1 MTAGK
6 RIARLVEDVDRLID
20 SGRFEE
26 ALATLAKVCE
36 LKRAIRGGG
45 VDYAVCLTSLALL
58 HRSLGDEASALPRFR
73 SASEVL
79 ARELGDRDHYYWSSL
94 ENLAESY
101 ESLGNFVEAEK
112 VYLRLLALRRDSLGE
127 RHPDYVQA
135 LTGLAG
141 LYRKVGRFAAAER
154 LYDNLV
160 RIRRETPGEW
170 DPDDIRRVNN
180 LAYLH
185 VCTGEYSRAEPL
197 YQEVLERIAATS
209 GRGHLDY
216 AVALNNLAMLRKQM
230 GDRAEAERLLSEALD
245 IKERNLGPGH
255 PSCAGILNNLAI
267 LHEADGDLDAAESLH
282 KRALRIRRAAGAGY
296 RRDCAESLGNL
307 ASVYGSRHDYKRAVK
322 TSRKALEL
330 LSQAVGTRHPDYAT
344 GLNNL
349 AWGLSRIGAQSEA
362 EKLFRKVVRLRREL
376 LGEDHPD
383 YAAALENL
391 AWVSAAMGRPRLALR
406 YLWDASTIRD
416 RSADEIFSIGSDR
429 QRGVHA
435 ADLRRELNIHLSL
448 VRIVDTP
455 RVRRQALQLVWR
467 RKGIVLQA
475 AMEQQ
480 EALLGGRYPALQDQL
495 HDLTTLRS
503 QIATRTLDGPG
514 PEGPEAHGAIL
525 QAWRRR
531 CEELERTL
539 AMAIPE
545 VRLGAEWRSV
555 TVEDVV
561 RRLPRSSALVEL
573 VMYDRRDP
581 AVVPAPGEKAPRA
594 THYLAFILTAGKPQR
609 VRLADLGPAQHIDE
623 MLARWRLSVASAA
636 GRDLGEY
643 EAPTGDSHE
652 AAAALRAAVLDP
664 ILRRTGP
671 ARTLFLAP
679 DGDLTRLPCQALV
692 RDDGRYV
699 IDDYTICYLST
710 GRDLIRKRHA
720 VGRQPD
726 TPVVVAA
733 PDFDLRHAGL
743 PAVHRG
749 DGTGDPRLGGLS
761 FSPLSGLRREGLAV
775 ADLLGT
781 QPLMGPKAMES
792 TVKSVRS
799 PRVLH
804 IATHGFFLPDEQR
817 RSGEP
822 GPDLASTV
830 PGPPT
835 PARFL
840 GAASENPLLRSG
852 LALAGAN
859 RRLRGEPLPAEAED
873 GILNAQDV
881 IALDLLDTA
890 LVVLSACD
898 TGLGEIQRGEG
909 VFGLRRAFALAGAR
923 TLVMSLWKVPDAETA
938 DLMEQFYRLTLRGVP
953 CMEALRQAQLLIRE
967 AQRGAGPFAW
977 GAFICAGD
985 PDPFGSGTP
994 AEMTQPATPPSA
1006 G

>member
-1 MTAGK
+1 MTGGK
-6 RIARLVEDVDRLID
+6 RIARLVEDVDRLIGD
-20 SGRFEE
+20 GRFEE
-26 ALATLAKVCE
+26 ALATLAEVCE
-36 LKRAIRGGG
+36 LKRGIRGGG

-79 ARELGDRDHYYWSSL
+79 AGELGDRDQYYWSSL
-94 ENLAESY
+94 ENLAESH
-101 ESLGNFVEAEK
+101 ESLGDFVEAEK
-112 VYLRLLALRRDSLGE
+112 VYLRLLAFRRDGLGE

-141 LYRKVGRFAAAER
+141 LYRKVGRFATAQR
-154 LYDNLV
+154 LYEDLV
-160 RIRRETPGEW
+160 RIRRQAPGEW

-197 YQEVLERIAATS
+197 YREVLERIAGTS

-216 AVALNNLAMLRKQM
+216 AVALNNLAMLREQM

-245 IKERNLGPGH
+245 IKQRNLGPDN

-267 LHEADGDLDAAESLH
+267 LREADGDLDAAESLH
-282 KRALRIRRAAGAGY
+282 KKALRIRRAAGDGY
-296 RRDCAESLGNL
+296 RRDSAETLGNL
-307 ASVYGSRHDYKRAVK
+307 ASVYGSRHDYRRAVK
-322 TSRKALEL
+322 TSQKALDL
-330 LSQAVGTRHPDYAT
+330 LREAVGTHHPDYAT

-349 AWGLSRIGAQSEA
+349 AWGLSRIGAHSES
-362 EKLFRKVVRLRREL
+362 EKLFRKVVRLRRKL

-383 YAAALENL
+383 YASALENL
-391 AWVSAAMGRPRLALR
+391 AWVSAATGRPRLALR
-406 YLWDASTIRD
+406 YLWDASAIRD

-429 QRGVHA
+429 QRGIHA
-435 ADLRRELNIHLSL
+435 ADLRRELNIFLSL
-448 VRIVDTP
+448 VRAVDAP
-455 RVRRQALQLVWR
+455 RVRRRALQLVWR

-480 EALLGGRYPALQDQL
+480 EALLSGRYPALRDQL

-514 PEGPEAHGAIL
+514 SEGPEAHGAIL
-525 QAWRRR
+525 QEWRRR

-545 VRLGAEWRSV
+545 VRLSAEWRSV
-555 TVEDVV
+555 TVKEVV
-561 RRLPRSSALVEL
+561 RRLPGSSALVEL
-573 VMYDRRDP
+573 VMYDRCDP
-581 AVVPAPGEKAPRA
+581 AAILAPGEQARS

-609 VRLADLGPAQHIDE
+609 VRLADLGPAQEIDQ
-623 MLARWRLSVASAA
+623 MLARWRLSIASAA

-643 EAPTGDSHE
+643 EAPSGGCHV

-664 ILRRTGP
+664 ILRRTG
-671 ARTLFLAP
+671 RVKTLFVAP
-679 DGDLTRLPCQALV
+679 DGDLTRLPYQALAG
-692 RDDGRYV
+692 DDGRYA

-710 GRDLIRKRHA
+710 GRDLIRKRPT
-720 VGRQPD
+720 VERPPD

-733 PDFDLRHAGL
+733 PDFDLRQAE
-743 PAVHRG
+743 PRVARSG
-749 DGTGDPRLGGLS
+749 DGTRDPRLGGLS
-761 FSPLSGLRREGLAV
+761 FSPLSGLRREGRTV

-781 QPLMGPKAMES
+781 RPLMGPKAMES

-799 PRVLH
+799 PHVLH
-804 IATHGFFLPDEQR
+804 IATHGFFLPDKQR
-817 RSGEP
+817 RPGEP
-822 GPDLASTV
+822 GPDLASTA
-830 PGPPT
+830 PGPLT

-881 IALDLLDTA
+881 TTLDLLDTA

-938 DLMEQFYRLTLRGVP
+938 DLMEQFYRLTLGGLP
-953 CMEALRQAQLLIRE
+953 CVEALRQAQLLIR
-967 AQRGAGPFAW
+967 QRQSQQRAGPFAW

-985 PDPFGSGTP
+985 PDPFGSRPP
-994 AEMTQPATPPSA
+994 A